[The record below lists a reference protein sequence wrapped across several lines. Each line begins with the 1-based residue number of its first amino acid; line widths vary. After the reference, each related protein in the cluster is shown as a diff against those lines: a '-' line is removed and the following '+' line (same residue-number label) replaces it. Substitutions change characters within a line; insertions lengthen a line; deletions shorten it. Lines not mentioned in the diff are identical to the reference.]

1 MRVGANC
8 IEFGVYNSSQKH
20 AAKLPMA
27 LCSFTT
33 MLTTAPICQ
42 QCWHSRIV
50 EHLGPPAIRPFM
62 PLLKHVIA
70 AYLTDPGN
78 HCMQQC
84 HNCNNLKTALGQ
96 PPTNCISV
104 HGSSLHNNSCNLHA
118 PAPQAFSEVVN
129 ATTRRLHKQ
138 CAYMLLLLPTIN
150 SRSFCKWCWEL
161 EPTTTPPHLHTEAVS
176 YPIAAPAAS
185 AKPCTSAACCCRSL
199 S

>member
-84 HNCNNLKTALGQ
+84 HNCNKLRLPLGSPQPTASAFMEVAYTTTHATFMHQ
-96 PPTNCISV
+96 PPRLSV
-104 HGSSLHNNSCNLHA
+104 RSSMLQHADFTSNVRTCYCCSQQSTHAASVSGVGSLN
-118 PAPQAFSEVVN
+118 PP
-129 ATTRRLHKQ
+129 
-138 CAYMLLLLPTIN
+138 
-150 SRSFCKWCWEL
+150 
-161 EPTTTPPHLHTEAVS
+161 PPH
-176 YPIAAPAAS
+176 PICTQKLS
-185 AKPCTSAACCCRSL
+185 ATR
-199 S
+199 